1 MRRFIVMRSGRRL
14 RTKPPPPIAG
24 KEDPIIILGHS
35 LGADAVMEMSAYLPK
50 RRSARSRSAV
60 RRHEPNSRHDGRGL
74 FAPPPWSPGKWPDQL
89 LSIFCSTLRKSR
101 PRLMLSTGEFDRT
114 WSHTVGR
121 EMIRRLDL
129 NPLEGSRQIEMD
141 HTPIAAGRGP
151 VACADSGRHGGIGS
165 AAPNR
170 VGRLRVLSGFPD
182 DRARR
187 ATARGRA

>member
-1 MRRFIVMRSGRRL
+1 MRPRKTAGQDLIRETSQLSEKVLSMNRIVG
-14 RTKPPPPIAG
+14 TT
-24 KEDPIIILGHS
+24 
-35 LGADAVMEMSAYLPK
+35 
-50 RRSARSRSAV
+50 AR
-60 RRHEPNSRHDGRGL
+60 RGL

-101 PRLMLSTGEFDRT
+101 PRLILSTVEFDRT